1 MMAGVVRI
9 LLFILYVNNV
19 CSRHFRGGTIT
30 YKIIGTSG
38 STVFI
43 QITQTYLYTWPL
55 IYCDEAAIWS
65 QSTPNMSSFSE
76 YYYQLN
82 CISDCATSGGY
93 QPVPVRTYCT
103 DYSAPMTI
111 SVTQRTDIVNL
122 TSGAYFTVAFA
133 S

>member
-1 MMAGVVRI
+1 MAYVVRM
-9 LLFILYVNNV
+9 LLFILFVNNV
-19 CSRHFRGGTIT
+19 GSRHFRGGTIT

-38 STVFI
+38 SMVSI

-55 IYCDEAAIWS
+55 IYCDETRIWS
-65 QSTPNMSSFSE
+65 QSTPNMSAFSE
-76 YYYQLN
+76 YYYLLN
-82 CISDCATSGGY
+82 CISDCTTSGGY

-103 DYSAPMTI
+103 DYSAAMTI
-111 SVTQRTDIVNL
+111 SVTQRTDMVNL